1 MAIGCTRTRTA
12 RITHSHIHTI
22 LHKSEIENLYENHV
36 IVNFMYDPAAACNFC
51 SATDHSTYVC
61 PVLSQGEHVKD
72 TSIENLSRSSVP
84 HGLQVFENETGPHI
98 ISVQKFA
105 KGCRFGPL
113 LAPKSYV
120 PITNTKF
127 PLTIFGTV
135 NLDVDAM
142 NMPELKELFKVRNI
156 YLDTR
161 NEKYCNWMIHVDPA
175 QYANEQNLVA
185 YEEDN
190 EIFFAAV
197 EDLDV
202 GDILKVWY
210 SPMYGERIKAPALQ
224 VSPFPLVKNVLQQ
237 GGVILPEYQL
247 LNSFGTCDGQANRTE
262 ISLPSIKNIIKPSS
276 YVCYDSRAYATTP
289 PSATT
294 LSTSFARTHLDQH
307 IDQEQS
313 MRLESKIL
321 NLDDPFAL
329 ATAPH
334 SCIDIDSFGG
344 SFEED
349 DDDHLRATNGNGTG
363 NTYASSLLGA
373 GDKEEKKIYPCQ
385 LCDKKYSTMT
395 NIYRHVRAQHNFFL
409 CSLCMKMFEQ
419 EAELKEH
426 IHKCPKSDVKKPQ
439 CIVCMQYFSNSWS
452 LTRHIKI
459 HVSAGEW

>member
-1 MAIGCTRTRTA
+1 M
-12 RITHSHIHTI
+12 
-22 LHKSEIENLYENHV
+22 
-36 IVNFMYDPAAACNFC
+36 
-51 SATDHSTYVC
+51 C
-61 PVLSQGEHVKD
+61 PVLLQGEHVKD

-84 HGLQVFENETGPHI
+84 HGLQVLENETGTHI

-105 KGCRFGPL
+105 RGCRFGPL

-120 PITNTKF
+120 PIENLKF
-127 PLTIFGTV
+127 PLTISGTV

-156 YLDTR
+156 HLDTR

-210 SPMYGERIKAPALQ
+210 SPMYGERIKAPLLH
-224 VSPFPLVKNVLQQ
+224 VSPYPLMKNVLQQ
-237 GGVILPEYQL
+237 NGVILPEYQL
-247 LNSFGTCDGQANRTE
+247 FNNFGMYDGQSNRTE

-276 YVCYDSRAYATTP
+276 YVCYDSRAYAATLVGL
-289 PSATT
+289 PSPY
-294 LSTSFARTHLDQH
+294 ARTHIDHAVQDQ
-307 IDQEQS
+307 S
-313 MRLESKIL
+313 LRLGSKIL
-321 NLDDPFAL
+321 NLDEPCTVAAAHPSDIDPFG
-329 ATAPH
+329 T
-334 SCIDIDSFGG
+334 
-344 SFEED
+344 SFEEE
-349 DDDHLRATNGNGTG
+349 DDDHLRSADGNVAGVVYS
-363 NTYASSLLGA
+363 NSLLPTS
-373 GDKEEKKIYPCQ
+373 DKEEKKIYPCQ

-395 NIYRHVRAQHNFFL
+395 NIYRHVRAQHNYFL
-409 CSLCMKMFEQ
+409 CSLCMKMFGLEP
-419 EAELKEH
+419 ELKEH

>member
-1 MAIGCTRTRTA
+1 M
-12 RITHSHIHTI
+12 
-22 LHKSEIENLYENHV
+22 
-36 IVNFMYDPAAACNFC
+36 
-51 SATDHSTYVC
+51 C

-84 HGLQVFENETGPHI
+84 HGLQVFENETGSHI

-120 PITNTKF
+120 PISNTKF

-142 NMPELKELFKVRNI
+142 NMPELKELFKVRNT

-210 SPMYGERIKAPALQ
+210 SPMYGERINAPPLH
-224 VSPFPLVKNVLQQ
+224 VSPFPLMKNVLQQ

-247 LNSFGTCDGQANRTE
+247 FSNFGACDAQSNRTE

-276 YVCYDSRAYATTP
+276 YVCYDSRTYAPTP
-289 PSATT
+289 VG
-294 LSTSFARTHLDQH
+294 LSSVFARTH
-307 IDQEQS
+307 IDRADHEQS
-313 MRLESKIL
+313 LRLESKIL

-329 ATAPH
+329 ATTAH
-334 SCIDIDSFGG
+334 SADIDSFGG

-349 DDDHLRATNGNGTG
+349 DDDHLRSTNGNGTG
-363 NTYASSLLGA
+363 VVYPNSLLTA
-373 GDKEEKKIYPCQ
+373 SDKEEKKIYPCQ

-395 NIYRHVRAQHNFFL
+395 NIYRHVRAQHNYFL
-409 CSLCMKMFEQ
+409 CSLCMKMFEL